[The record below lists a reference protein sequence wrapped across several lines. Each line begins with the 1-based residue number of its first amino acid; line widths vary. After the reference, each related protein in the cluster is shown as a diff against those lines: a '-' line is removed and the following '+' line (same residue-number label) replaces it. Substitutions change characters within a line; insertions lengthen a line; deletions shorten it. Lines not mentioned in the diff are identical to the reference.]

1 MYNSGSMPS
10 LSDIAAVT
18 GNNDGFGGNN
28 GWWVLIILFAIFG
41 GWGNAGYGGFGGGQV
56 GDNYVLAS
64 DFSQLSRQIDSGF
77 SEQRGQGIQIANGI
91 SALGYDQLAQ
101 MNNINT
107 NILTTGNALQAAVK
121 DCCCQT
127 QQNIKDTQYA
137 IATNANAIDRTLCDK
152 FCQTN
157 FNMQTNTRD
166 IIDNGRSDTH
176 AILAKLDAMEN
187 SRKDEKIAEQNAI
200 ITDLKFAA
208 SQANQNNLL
217 INTLRPLPQ
226 PCYTVAN
233 PWGCNCNCGQTVGY
247 FGTYG
252 TTIA

>member
-1 MYNSGSMPS
+1 MFNSSAFPS

-18 GNNDGFGGNN
+18 NGNDGFGGNN

-41 GWGNAGYGGFGGGQV
+41 GWGNGGYGGYGSGGIQE
-56 GDNYVLAS
+56 NYILSS
-64 DFSQLSRQIDSGF
+64 DFGQLSRQIDNGF

-91 SALGYDQLAQ
+91 SSLGYDQLAQ

-107 NILTTGNALQAAVK
+107 NILTTGNTLQAAVK
-121 DCCCQT
+121 DCCCTT

-166 IIDNGRSDTH
+166 IIDNGRADTQ

-187 SRKDEKIAEQNAI
+187 SRKDEKIAEQQAMI
-200 ITDLKFAA
+200 SDLKFAA
-208 SQANQNNLL
+208 SQANQNNVL

-226 PCYTVAN
+226 PCFTVAN
-233 PWGCNCNCGQTVGY
+233 PWGCNCGQTIGTGY
-247 FGTYG
+247 FGT
-252 TTIA
+252 TIA